1 MATARDPHAV
11 LGLEPGASQAEI
23 KRAYRRLAKVLHP
36 DFAGEQSLPAFLA
49 VQEAYE
55 RLTGTRV
62 RTIRPQGSGPASAPS
77 GARGSS
83 GFREPWRADPDRA
96 RAAREQ
102 ARARRAG
109 AAAGDGRQPGSG
121 PRASGGGA
129 EGSTRRPGASAERS
143 GTRNPPGGPRSWASE
158 GHQTGDAAGPSADST
173 RGRGGTHGTGTRR
186 RYSYRKA
193 TMGSTSYD
201 EARDASDPRWAGASW
216 YGPTSGEYWIVNPR
230 EYADPRKH
238 GPGYSS
244 RVRSGSAHGEGP
256 EPEPAV
262 DTEAAGDPQPVGTP
276 APGPPSPEAAP
287 STATPASRAAPARR
301 AQPGSQPPNAQD
313 AALLG
318 FDIDRL
324 LRSGTSDPLRRIG
337 LVLLAWA
344 PLGIAAAGLIG
355 DITGCAT
362 YSTACDGTD
371 PFLPW
376 VAQAIILGV
385 LLVIAPLTRILA
397 VGAIATVLGLVP
409 ATGLVIAM
417 GGARSSLAASV
428 LAGAL
433 ALAWLVGVGWAVRR
447 MLGARGGEPS

>member
-11 LGLEPGASQAEI
+11 LGLEPGASPAEI

-62 RTIRPQGSGPASAPS
+62 RTIRPPGSGAASASS

-109 AAAGDGRQPGSG
+109 APASDGRQPGSG
-121 PRASGGGA
+121 PRTDAGGP
-129 EGSTRRPGASAERS
+129 ERSTRAPGGSAERS
-143 GTRNPPGGPRSWASE
+143 GTRRPPGGARSWATE
-158 GHQTGDAAGPSADST
+158 GNPAGDAAGPSTDST
-173 RGRGGTHGTGTRR
+173 SPGSSGTPGSGTRR
-186 RYSYRKA
+186 RRASRKA

-216 YGPTSGEYWIVNPR
+216 YGPTSGEYWMVNPR

-244 RVRSGSAHGEGP
+244 RVRSGSAQGDGP
-256 EPEPAV
+256 EPERAV
-262 DTEAAGDPQPVGTP
+262 EPEAAADPQPVGTS
-276 APGPPSPEAAP
+276 APGAPSPEAAP
-287 STATPASRAAPARR
+287 STAAPASRATPAGP
-301 AQPGSQPPNAQD
+301 AQPAAPPNAQD

-324 LRSGTSDPLRRIG
+324 LSSGTADPLRRIG

-344 PLGIAAAGLIG
+344 PIGIAAAGLIG

-362 YSTACDGTD
+362 YSTSCDGTD

-433 ALAWLVGVGWAVRR
+433 AVAWLVGVAWALRR
-447 MLGARGGEPS
+447 MLGTRGGEPS